1 MQKKEKKKR
10 GSSFV
15 PKEGK
20 KKRARYYCLFKEKS
34 GYCNVFSSMLIACP
48 VPAGLK
54 TYRDCPTRKHM
65 DRNRRK
71 GIYSLRRKD
80 IRHEQVQPQGRPKTG
95 GSLVLG

>member
-1 MQKKEKKKR
+1 MITPFT
-10 GSSFV
+10 GSGTADV

-54 TYRDCPTRKHM
+54 TYRDCPTRKHV
-65 DRNRRK
+65 DK
-71 GIYSLRRKD
+71 GREAM
-80 IRHEQVQPQGRPKTG
+80 RHG
-95 GSLVLG
+95 